1 MVYSRGGA
9 AASSLVLKNLI
20 RYISSGL
27 FDPNDTRSSRIKPL
41 DQPPKPAGDEAV
53 IDIKDEPEVL
63 EVPSAERSSESDSTS
78 SEEERPQCVKHS
90 PVFQPTAAPPG
101 FAM

>member
-53 IDIKDEPEVL
+53 IDIKVEPEVR
-63 EVPSAERSSESDSTS
+63 EVSSAERGSESDSTS